1 MSCPYLLQL
10 VCNKNNFAQELKHM
24 LVHFPLFFMKLRGF
38 AIIHLQSSDN
48 IILKDK
54 VQQSLMEL
62 EGMMELIMTI
72 TIFFKL

>member
-1 MSCPYLLQL
+1 
-10 VCNKNNFAQELKHM
+10 
-24 LVHFPLFFMKLRGF
+24 MKLRGF